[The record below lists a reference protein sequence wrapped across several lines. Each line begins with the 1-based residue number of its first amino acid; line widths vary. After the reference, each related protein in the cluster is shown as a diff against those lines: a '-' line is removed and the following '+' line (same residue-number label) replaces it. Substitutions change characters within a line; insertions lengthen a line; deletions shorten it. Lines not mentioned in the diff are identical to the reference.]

1 MRVIG
6 CCTYPTS
13 IPYRRRIEHDA
24 HDFIQAVKGRPM
36 NGYTGVPVRGVRR
49 VIINTHLDRALEIL
63 AVLTCDIAVP
73 PLPLY
78 SPILVPIPNASNT
91 LTSGPPRTY
100 TQAQFIARQLA
111 AGAEAIDLFRWREA
125 RPSVN
130 SSGGT
135 RDPGELYEA
144 LVVRPEA
151 RSQLQARRPY
161 VLIDDVLTSGGHLQ
175 AVDAALENLVG
186 RRAAI
191 ALVAGVSD
199 DKHVEDPFAVQIRE
213 IEDFVPRQRR
223 DDWWESEQGSGIR
236 DRGSGIS
243 DEG

>member
-49 VIINTHLDRALEIL
+49 VIINNHLDRALEIL
-63 AVLTCDIAVP
+63 AVLTYDIAVP

-78 SPILVPIPNASNT
+78 SPILVPVPNAPNT

-111 AGAEAIDLFRWREA
+111 AGAEAIDLFRWHEA
-125 RPSVN
+125 RPSAN
-130 SSGGT
+130 SAGGT
-135 RDPGELYEA
+135 RDPGELFEA

-191 ALVAGVSD
+191 ALVAAVSD
-199 DKHVEDPFAVQIRE
+199 DEHVEDPFAVRIRE
-213 IEDFVPRQRR
+213 IEDFVPRHRR
-223 DDWWESEQGSGIR
+223 DDWWESEQGSGVR

-243 DEG
+243 DES

>member
-49 VIINTHLDRALEIL
+49 VIINNHLDRALEIL
-63 AVLTCDIAVP
+63 ALLTYDIAVP

-78 SPILVPIPNASNT
+78 SPILVPVPNASNT

-100 TQAQFIARQLA
+100 AQAQFIARQLA

-125 RPSVN
+125 RPSAN
-130 SSGGT
+130 SAGGT

-191 ALVAGVSD
+191 ALVAAVSD
-199 DKHVEDPFAVQIRE
+199 DEHVEDPFAVRIRE
-213 IEDFVPRQRR
+213 IEDFVPRHRR
-223 DDWWESEQGSGIR
+223 DDWWESEQGSRVR

-243 DEG
+243 DES

>member
-49 VIINTHLDRALEIL
+49 VVINNDLDRALEIL
-63 AVLTCDIAVP
+63 AVLSYDIAEP
-73 PLPLY
+73 PMPLY
-78 SPILVPIPNASNT
+78 SPILVPIPNASST
-91 LTSGPPRTY
+91 LSSGPPRTY
-100 TQAQFIARQLA
+100 AQARFIARQLA

-125 RPSVN
+125 MPSAN
-130 SSGGT
+130 TAGGT
-135 RDPGELYEA
+135 RDPGVLYDA
-144 LVVRPEA
+144 LVVRSEA
-151 RSQLQARRPY
+151 RSKLQARRPY

-175 AVDAALENLVG
+175 AVDAAIENLVG
-186 RRAAI
+186 RRAVV

-199 DKHVEDPFAVQIRE
+199 DEHVEDPFAMRIRE
-213 IEDFVPRQRR
+213 IADFVPRKKR
-223 DDWWESEQGSGIR
+223 DDW
-236 DRGSGIS
+236 
-243 DEG
+243 